1 MYKITIQ
8 TLTGKETTIYYPGDP
23 EYTVSS
29 AVITYEIGL
38 AGEFNFAIP
47 VTNPAY
53 DLIVRNSIITVY
65 ENDKEIWR
73 GDIRNIKTN
82 FDKSLSVY
90 VVEDL
95 AWLGEEPAAMVAV
108 TNQTYAQRFNAVMSA
123 YNSNQA
129 IKRQFQA
136 GQLTAQTSSSTC
148 FWEPEYGDSV
158 LSDLRKFIAKDNG
171 YLKVRRVY
179 ESNTKGLTITFDS
192 RTETEESYDYL
203 EIYYKLSNKWY
214 KRTLTGEI
222 GAVSVYV
229 PTPIFYLRWHSDVS
243 HHNYWGWKIN
253 SIEITDSGTPEDFS
267 QSNLPYAFWVE
278 IYSPE
283 NIPESTHYYS
293 DNEDKYYKFMLW
305 QNTVVRYIDIVT
317 LSDYG
322 KQSTQRVEFGSNMI
336 NFLKDMDVTNL
347 CNALYPYG
355 AETET
360 ELYNEV
366 MQRIAGTPIQN
377 NDSIAVY
384 GRRAKTVVFDTD
396 STTVLNNLASSYL
409 SRYSQPSLTFEIQ
422 AADLNGVENVD
433 AFAIGDSVRVVASVY
448 AIDQWIYITQLGV
461 NLLDKSQNQIKLSD
475 VVRSVSLT
483 SQVATQIDEIRN
495 EPIPM
500 SILDAAKKNAF
511 AILEGDN
518 GGIVTLRKND
528 DDQIIEL
535 VIANNMDLTQATKAW
550 RWNLNG
556 LAYLHRT
563 YPSDN
568 WTVGIAATMDGGF
581 VADFITTGTLNA
593 QIVDVVNLNASN
605 IKTGSMAATR
615 IKSGTMQANRIS
627 GGSYVVGGVDNS
639 EGVIASVESITWD
652 STWSSM
658 MIGSWVSFYAG
669 TVYQAFWFRVE
680 STGKVEGDLVGQY
693 KIGNGDWQDL
703 LVGDNL
709 VGTFNVLT
717 EVQIKATYADISYTT
732 GLARVKTYID
742 NDGVVADNLVARN
755 TGYIGDLIL
764 ASGELYKTGNLVIF
778 GAKQYHIT
786 SKSSATYKNIQYFRP
801 YKLDVYDS
809 TFTLSIE
816 YTVSATVNRTVYLY
830 LEKYVSGSW
839 QTLEGIYLQADE
851 GTYTDAFNTVISKSD
866 RSRYRL
872 QISYIDHSWD
882 HYITIT
888 VFAPNTRVIS
898 ISPQSIWGAHRG
910 SFVGT
915 GSFGTASCDYFHVG
929 EIYVEDDGDDDIRIT
944 NTEITK
950 NYGTNTYTVQ
960 WQSSSDERIKE
971 NIEPLDIDLS
981 RGFID
986 ATRTKRFKYKGADGI
1001 HYGMIAQEAR
1011 ELLDNL
1017 GESDAVLEFSQ
1028 GDLNVEDQRAIQY
1041 DEYIPHLIN
1050 YVKDL
1055 RAELVALKEEVRLL
1069 KEEKVNG

>member
-8 TLTGKETTIYYPGDP
+8 TLTGNEKTLYYPGD
-23 EYTVSS
+23 ENYVISS
-29 AVITYEIGL
+29 AVLSLKVGS
-38 AGEFNFAIP
+38 AGEFNFTVP
-47 VTNPAY
+47 QSNPLY
-53 DLIVRNSIITVY
+53 DEIVDHAIITVY
-65 ENDKEIWR
+65 EDDAEIWR
-73 GDIRNIKTN
+73 GDIQDISQN
-82 FDKSLSVY
+82 FDKSLNVY
-90 VVEDL
+90 ALEDL
-95 AWLGEEPAAMVAV
+95 AWLGDEAVAMVAV
-108 TNQTYAQRFNAVMSA
+108 NNQTYAQRFETVMTA
-123 YNSNQA
+123 YNTNQVA
-129 IKRQFQA
+129 KRQFQK
-136 GQLTAQTSSSTC
+136 GRLTSVTSTNTC
-148 FWEPEYGDSV
+148 HWEPQYEEN
-158 LSDLRKFIAKDNG
+158 LLNCIRRCIADDG
-171 YLKVRRVY
+171 YLKVRRTY

-192 RTETEESYDYL
+192 WTETEESYDYL
-203 EIYYKLSNKWY
+203 EIYYKLDNTWY

-243 HHNYWGWKIN
+243 QHNYWGWKIN

-267 QSNLPYAFWVE
+267 QSSLPYAFWVE
-278 IYSPE
+278 IYNPE

-305 QNTVVRYIDIVT
+305 QNTVVRYIDI
-317 LSDYG
+317 LRLEDYG
-322 KQSTQRVEFGSNMI
+322 QQASQSIRFGSNLLDFVKEMDNT
-336 NFLKDMDVTNL
+336 NFLNV
-347 CNALYPYG
+347 LYPYG
-355 AETET
+355 AETEE
-360 ELYNEV
+360 ELYGET
-366 MQRIAGTPIQN
+366 MKRMEGTPIQN
-377 NDSIAVY
+377 DDSIAIY
-384 GRRAKTVVFDTD
+384 GRHARSVVFETE
-396 STTVLNNLASSYL
+396 SLAKLNSLALSYL
-409 SRYSQPSLTFEIQ
+409 NRYSQPILKIK
-422 AADLNGVENVD
+422 AKAVDLGNIE
-433 AFAIGDSVRVVASVY
+433 AIARMHIGDSVRIIAEPFAV
-448 AIDQWIYITQLGV
+448 DQWNYITNQDLDLL
-461 NLLDKSQNQIKLSD
+461 NLANNQIELSD
-475 VVRSVSLT
+475 SLRTTSLT
-483 SQVATQIDEIRN
+483 SQVATQIKEI
-495 EPIPM
+495 EDAPIPM
-500 SILDAAKKNAF
+500 SVLDAAKKNAF

-528 DDQIIEL
+528 DDQIVEL
-535 VIANNMDLTQATKAW
+535 VIANNMDLSQATKAW

-563 YPSDN
+563 YPSDD

-652 STWSSM
+652 SQWSSM
-658 MIGSWVSFYAG
+658 MIGSWVSFYVG

-693 KIGNGDWQDL
+693 KIGSGDWQDL

-717 EVQIKATYADISYTT
+717 EVQIKATYADISYIT

-764 ASGELYKTGNLVIF
+764 ASGELYKTGNLIIF

-1041 DEYIPHLIN
+1041 DEYVPHLIN